1 MGPKKN
7 KNKNNNK
14 SSNFFLNKLIKTVEQ
29 IVINY
34 GAIYGE
40 YNRQSIIQSYASIKF
55 NDFRKENKI
64 KLNSFSDKD
73 VHPETYEDRNM
84 KIQKMDVIMSD
95 ESFDLFIA
103 ELDINKIFYDEL
115 LTIYD
120 DDELS
125 EIFNIDIIDN
135 YSIAKYIKLKISL
148 QKNSRKVRDEILD
161 IIKESAGNN
170 LFNDVIDNSIELN
183 SILDNCN
190 KIFDNIPSFELNI
203 AITHD
208 DLSIFDGLNVICNST
223 DFFCNS
229 LIMGQNNS
237 IFILKKYQDI
247 YFEKLNKKKSLL
259 NNLDMIQN
267 IIQQIKQKEA
277 CAIAPIVSKRSIVE
291 MEKLGFKT
299 IVSDDT
305 IFEMDNKC
313 GETCVLC
320 QEDIHSIDYCLK
332 IKTCCQTY
340 FHYHCVSDNI
350 DKFTGNCF
358 GCRTPYNLT
367 KFKKSWNAIDN
378 FYSVD
383 E

>member
-1 MGPKKN
+1 MGPKR
-7 KNKNNNK
+7 NKNNNK

-29 IVINY
+29 IVTNY
-34 GAIYGE
+34 GSIYGE

-55 NDFRKENKI
+55 NEFRKENKI

-73 VHPETYEDRNM
+73 IHPETYEDRNM
-84 KIQKMDVIMSD
+84 KIEKMDAIMTYESYSD
-95 ESFDLFIA
+95 FII
-103 ELDINKIFYDEL
+103 ELHENKIFYDEL
-115 LTIYD
+115 VDIYD
-120 DDELS
+120 EDELS
-125 EIFNIDIIDN
+125 EIFNINIDE
-135 YSIAKYIKLKISL
+135 YFAISRYMKLKISL
-148 QKNSRKVRDEILD
+148 QKNSRKVIDEILD

-183 SILDNCN
+183 NILDNCN
-190 KIFDNIPSFELNI
+190 KIFNNIPSFELNI
-203 AITHD
+203 AITCD
-208 DLSIFDGLNVICNST
+208 GYTLVDGLDVICNRT
-223 DFFCNS
+223 NFFCDS
-229 LIMGQNNS
+229 LIMSQYNS
-237 IFILKKYQDI
+237 IFILKKYQNI
-247 YFEKLNKKKSLL
+247 YLQKLNKKNSLL

-277 CAIAPIVSKRSIVE
+277 CAIAPIVSKKSITE

-313 GETCVLC
+313 GETCILC

-340 FHYHCVSDNI
+340 FHYNCVSDNI
-350 DKFTGNCF
+350 DKFTGSCF
-358 GCRTPYNLT
+358 GCRTPYNLI
-367 KFKKSWNAIDN
+367 KFKKNWNAIDN
-378 FYSVD
+378 FYSID